1 MLALRSL
8 LFSIGYILSTIAFS
22 FPSVL
27 TFPFPFSWRY
37 RFITQWSRFNL
48 WWLKVTC
55 GLRYQV
61 HGLENIPATNAIVLS
76 KHQSTWETLALQLIF
91 PDQSW
96 LIKRELLWIPF
107 FGWGIAMLEPI
118 AIDRSAKRK
127 ALTQLLEQGAA
138 RLKQGRWIV
147 IFPEGT
153 RMPPGQRGN
162 YRLGGARLA
171 AATGYP
177 VVPVAHNAGEHW
189 PKRSFIKTPGVIHIW
204 IGPPIATQG
213 RSAEEINRLTE
224 EWIENKMAEIT
235 SRHCA

>member
-1 MLALRSL
+1 MLAFRSL
-8 LFSIGYILSTIAFS
+8 LFSIGYIISTIAFS

-27 TFPFPFSWRY
+27 TFAFPFSWRY

-189 PKRSFIKTPGVIHIW
+189 PKRSFIKTPGVIQIW

-235 SRHCA
+235 CRHCA